1 MQTTTLNGV
10 DIAYCIDG
18 SPYHPWLVL
27 SNSLAADHRMWEPQ
41 MDELTKTHR
50 VLRYDTRGHGQSQ
63 ATKGAYS
70 FAMLVDDLVRLMDS
84 LGIDSADV
92 LGLSLGGMTALGLAL
107 DHPQRISRLICCD
120 ARADAPAA
128 YADGW
133 NQRIAVARQDGMT
146 GISDGTLERWFTK
159 AFHADPKNTPI
170 LNLSRNMIETTNVD
184 GFCGCASALTELD
197 YASRLGGITVP
208 TLCIVGNEDVAAPPD
223 VMAEMTR
230 AIPNAQMV
238 TISNA
243 AHLAN
248 LNNPTAFNRAI
259 AEWL

>member
-1 MQTTTLNGV
+1 MQTTTINDV

-18 SPYHPWLVL
+18 NPNNPWLVL
-27 SNSLAADHRMWEPQ
+27 SNSLATDHRMWEPQ
-41 MDELTKTHR
+41 MDALTKNHR

-63 ATKGAYS
+63 ATEGPYS
-70 FAMLVDDLVRLMDS
+70 FAMLVDDLVGLMDS
-84 LGIDSADV
+84 LDIDSADV
-92 LGLSLGGMTALGLAL
+92 LGLSLGGMTALGLTL
-107 DHPQRISRLICCD
+107 DHPLRVSRLICCD

-133 NQRIAVARQDGMT
+133 HQRIAVARQDGMS

-159 AFHADPKNTPI
+159 EFHADPRNTSI
-170 LNLSRNMIETTNVD
+170 LNLSRDMIETTSVD
-184 GFCGCASALTELD
+184 GFCGCALALTELD
-197 YASRLGGITVP
+197 YAPRLGIITVP
-208 TLCIVGNEDVAAPPD
+208 TLCIVGSEDFAAPPH
-223 VMAEMTR
+223 VMTEMTKT
-230 AIPNAQMV
+230 IPNAQIV

-248 LNNPTAFNRAI
+248 LNNPSAFNRAI